1 MALKIRCAF
10 CDELMQYREDADNYT
25 CCVCGTVTRLPE
37 GKATSNPYQGWGAV
51 YEADRARRRPDAT
64 SSSNRGRKYKKTT
77 RPPRWGS
84 DYGEC

>member
-1 MALKIRCAF
+1 MALKVRCPW
-10 CDELMQYREDADNYT
+10 CDELTTFDAETDT
-25 CCVCGTVTRLPE
+25 FSCVCGTTVKLPE

-64 SSSNRGRKYKKTT
+64 SSSNRGRKYKKKV

-84 DYGEC
+84 NYGDI